1 MTLVLDQ
8 VSKSFG
14 GLAAL
19 SNVSFTVNGG
29 EIVGIIG
36 PNGAGKTTLF
46 NLITGI
52 FPPSNGKISYNGQD
66 LLGIR
71 PYKVTALGLARTFQN
86 IRLFGHMSP
95 LDNVMVGA
103 HCRTRAGVWKGLW
116 RTPAQRKEEQRT
128 RERAQALLHLVGVE
142 NNSDTSAGSL
152 PYGQQRRLEI
162 ARALATEPEL
172 ILLDEPAAGMNES
185 ETEDLRLLIK
195 QIQMM
200 GKTVIL
206 IEHDMNLVMNVC
218 DRLVVINFGQ
228 KIAEGTPAE
237 IQKNPLVIEAYLGR
251 EDA

>member
-19 SNVSFTVNGG
+19 NNVCFTVNDG

-103 HCRTRAGVWKGLW
+103 HCRTKSGVWKGLW
-116 RTPAQRKEEQRT
+116 RTPAQRKEEQGPT
-128 RERAQALLHLVGVE
+128 
-142 NNSDTSAGSL
+142 N
-152 PYGQQRRLEI
+152 
-162 ARALATEPEL
+162 EL
-172 ILLDEPAAGMNES
+172 KPCFSWS
-185 ETEDLRLLIK
+185 ELK
-195 QIQMM
+195 
-200 GKTVIL
+200 
-206 IEHDMNLVMNVC
+206 
-218 DRLVVINFGQ
+218 
-228 KIAEGTPAE
+228 
-237 IQKNPLVIEAYLGR
+237 
-251 EDA
+251 